1 MAKSQDNV
9 VMQGASG
16 TVGKMLVF
24 RQRGDKTII
33 ARKPKGRGGERVYSP
48 DQIKVQN
55 RFLDASLYAR
65 KAIADPDLKA
75 AYLAK
80 ATVNQTAYN
89 VAVKDFF
96 TPPTVRR
103 LDDRAYSGIVGD
115 VISFIIKDVL
125 MVKEVMLEILD
136 DGGSIIEAGY
146 AEAAD
151 NQGVEWLYT
160 ATVDNTDYSNCIF
173 RVTMTD
179 TPGNIYSE
187 LKSYGEDTN
196 P

>member
-1 MAKSQDNV
+1 MAKSKDNV

-33 ARKPKGRGGERVYSP
+33 ARRPKGRGGERIYSP
-48 DQIKVQN
+48 DQLKIQN

-103 LDDRAYSGIVGD
+103 LDDRAYNGVVGD

-136 DGGSIIEAGY
+136 DGGAIIEAGY
-146 AEAAD
+146 AEVVD
-151 NQGVEWLYT
+151 TQGIEWLYT
-160 ATVDNTDYSNCIF
+160 ATVDNTDYSSCTF

-179 TPGNIYSE
+179 TPGNTYSE
-187 LKSYGEDTN
+187 AISYGEDTN
-196 P
+196 L